1 VCRFGPCK
9 GPPPAAAALQLLGDE
24 LLLPAA
30 AGVAR
35 DMGGAR
41 SGDDL

>member
-1 VCRFGPCK
+1 LLLLAPE
-9 GPPPAAAALQLLGDE
+9 LGDE

-41 SGDDL
+41 SGGDL